1 MYMYK
6 KLLDQF
12 FQKNTLQSELP
23 TAPALAHFYISLE
36 KNPQDNEEIR
46 EIMNEVVFE
55 DQPGRKE
62 EALAEQH
69 EIESVTTSDQLL
81 RFMRRHTDPVNQ
93 HILVNK
99 AMEFEDEIVSQI
111 IRMLKTSLNEGFIE
125 TAIRILA
132 KSEQDVAGKLIKY
145 YDDIRLP
152 YAQSMVLVLLGFKA
166 DEAEIPWLIEQY
178 EKLKRLY
185 PDESHCEGAY
195 YALCEIGGRFY
206 PTGKRQKK

>member
-1 MYMYK
+1 MYK

-36 KNPQDNEEIR
+36 ASPQANEAVQNV
-46 EIMNEVVFE
+46 MNEVVFE

-62 EALAEQH
+62 EAQAEQH
-69 EIESVTTSDQLL
+69 EIESATTSNQIL

-99 AMEFEDEIVSQI
+99 AMEFEDEIVPQI

-132 KSEQDVAGKLIKY
+132 KSEKDVAGELIKY

-152 YAQSMVLVLLGFKA
+152 YAQSMTLVLLGFKA
-166 DEAEIPWLIEQY
+166 DEAQIQWFIEQY
-178 EKLKRLY
+178 AKLKRLY
-185 PDESHCEGAY
+185 PDESYCEGAY

-206 PTGKRQKK
+206 PKGKRQKK